1 MRTSPTTS
9 GSSPARTTGRV
20 FERVFD
26 RRENGQESFERLF
39 PIRILTMHSRFIT
52 LDDELYLEF

>member
-1 MRTSPTTS
+1 
-9 GSSPARTTGRV
+9 V

-26 RRENGQESFERLF
+26 RRENVQESFERLF